1 MTSGDEGPLMCGN
14 IDWVDKRFLLRR
26 IAAAAIVLFG
36 FSALVWSVFLMRS
49 DKYHATSA

>member
-1 MTSGDEGPLMCGN
+1 
-14 IDWVDKRFLLRR
+14 
-26 IAAAAIVLFG
+26 VLFG